1 MTANIAE
8 GERFPQV
15 QSEQS
20 EWSAQ
25 SLQSAQSAL
34 SARSAQSVQVMQAAL
49 SGGGEQAWRS
59 SDLEDEEDIFWENE
73 ASFAN
78 GFADWHMWR
87 G

>member
-1 MTANIAE
+1 M
-8 GERFPQV
+8 R
-15 QSEQS
+15 
-20 EWSAQ
+20 
-25 SLQSAQSAL
+25 
-34 SARSAQSVQVMQAAL
+34 AAL

-59 SDLEDEEDIFWENE
+59 SDPEDEEDIFWENE